1 MNILSRT
8 WAYYCCISTQG
19 SGLSAVITKLIAV
32 FDEWSRL
39 NRMLIRD
46 DSLRA
51 LPLEELYS
59 RALLHFHYQHFNIL
73 LLMALT
79 QASAMDSML
88 ADCGAPGL
96 LPFLKQ
102 ETAKGRMLLFLVG
115 HAWITI
121 RKQDPS
127 RINAE
132 SLVHKWVEIFDMAT
146 E

>member
-1 MNILSRT
+1 M
-8 WAYYCCISTQG
+8 
-19 SGLSAVITKLIAV
+19 ITKLIAV

-102 ETAKGRMLLFLVG
+102 ETAAGKGRMLLFLVG

-132 SLVHKWVEIFDMAT
+132 SLVHKWVEMFDMST
-146 E
+146 K